1 MINMSINFGLNRDI
15 NIMITNKIFLILF
28 FIILG
33 CSPNKLS
40 EASISLNNSNNTF
53 VARIYIDMWGG
64 GAGGVDY
71 IVNIQSISEKSVL
84 NKNIVFKTAK
94 EGKICIDWID
104 DKTLKISTN
113 IDTYLKKKN
122 IKLDVNILY
131 TSLDKKS
138 KVCLSPSLTK
148 TKFDLK
154 K

>member
-71 IVNIQSISEKSVL
+71 IVNIQSILEKSVL

-122 IKLDVNILY
+122 INLDVNILY

-138 KVCLSPSLTK
+138 KVCLSPSLTQ

>member
-71 IVNIQSISEKSVL
+71 IVNIQSILEKSVL

-113 IDTYLKKKN
+113 IDTYLK
-122 IKLDVNILY
+122 
-131 TSLDKKS
+131 TT
-138 KVCLSPSLTK
+138 P
-148 TKFDLK
+148 
-154 K
+154 